1 MKNYILLIVLLP
13 LLFSCVENSKD
24 IGNAEDDSEL
34 VNSSEE
40 KLSKDSSDDKDVE
53 AAFEQ
58 LGGLLNMGNKDDND
72 NKNDK
77 LPEVEALEKL
87 LQLAGTQTEGND
99 GSIQE
104 MLSSAGILEMLEASG
119 VSKEEL
125 EKLVNNPDSLAILAS
140 EARKKRVAQKS
151 VAMGDL
157 TQGKLSDGQLSSKSS
172 ATGPSI
178 EEAMLLVQ
186 AESGIEATIEKLKQV
201 DSLAGTNTMEQL
213 DLKTAQKVFNAVNQR
228 KEAAASQDEK
238 AKMETLRRISGQLH
252 SDKEA
257 VQVLAELEQTEAD
270 IASGKIKASEKFTRY
285 LTNRRKVVK
294 IFSND
299 FKRKSQRAIKKFQK
313 LNPDL
318 YFGEEAGNTYVG
330 SGADKTPVYLPLGKL
345 AFADK
350 VIETN
355 HPKQLTN
362 NRNEVLGEPDVIY
375 GFEVDDVTGMYSL
388 GYDGDLTI
396 QFIDNALTDV
406 NGPDLYVFEF
416 GAIEPTDLEISK
428 DGKNWIKVGKID
440 GGVAEVDISE
450 FVKPGELFYY
460 VRLKDLKKVTSLPG
474 ADIDAIAAIGAAMR
488 LNLDSKVLFET
499 GKAELK
505 PEGIDAL
512 KALAQSIAVLK
523 RGNVI
528 IEGHTDDVGSEAS
541 NQKLSLARAKSV
553 STELKKI
560 IPGTGFKWRERGL
573 GESKPLVKN
582 DDDKNRAK
590 NRRVEILV
598 LPN

>member
-1 MKNYILLIVLLP
+1 MKNYFLSILLIVLII
-13 LLFSCVENSKD
+13 SCAENPKY
-24 IGNAEDDSEL
+24 IGNSDGDSEL

-40 KLSKDSSDDKDVE
+40 KLSKDSSEDVE

-58 LGGLLNMGNKDDND
+58 LGGLLNMGNKDDTD
-72 NKNDK
+72 NKKDK

-87 LQLAGTQTEGND
+87 LQLAGTQTERND

-104 MLSSAGILEMLEASG
+104 MLSSVGILEMLEASG
-119 VSKEEL
+119 VSREEL
-125 EKLVNNPDSLAILAS
+125 EKLINNPDSLAILAS

-151 VAMGDL
+151 VTMGDL

-172 ATGPSI
+172 AAGLSI

-213 DLKTAQKVFNAVNQR
+213 DLETAQQVFNAVEQR
-228 KEAAASQDEK
+228 KEAAANLDEK
-238 AKMETLRRISGQLH
+238 EKMALLRKRTTQLH
-252 SDKEA
+252 NDKEA
-257 VQVLAELEQTEAD
+257 ITLLAELEQIEAD
-270 IASGKIKASEKFTRY
+270 IASGKIKASPQYESFIK
-285 LTNRRKVVK
+285 NRRKRAK
-294 IFSND
+294 IYGSA
-299 FKRKSQRAIKKFQK
+299 FKTKSKKAMDKFRK

-318 YFGEEAGNTYVG
+318 YFGEGAGGTYVG
-330 SGADKTPVYLPLGKL
+330 AGIGATAVYLPLGKM

-350 VIETN
+350 VISAY
-355 HPKQLTN
+355 HPKQQIN
-362 NRNEVLGEPDVIY
+362 NLNNVIGEPDVLY
-375 GFEVDDVTGMYSL
+375 GYEVDDVTGIYSL
-388 GYDGDLTI
+388 GDGGDLTV

-406 NGPDLYVFEF
+406 NGPDLYIFEY
-416 GAIEPTDLEISK
+416 GTVEPTDLEISE
-428 DGKNWIKVGKID
+428 DGKNWIRVGKIE
-440 GGVAEVDISE
+440 GGVAEVDISQ

-460 VRLKDLKKVTSLPG
+460 VRLKDLMKTTSLPG
-474 ADIDAIAAIGAAMR
+474 ADIDAIATIGSAMR

-505 PEGIDAL
+505 PEGIHAL

-553 STELKKI
+553 STELKKL

-582 DDDKNRAK
+582 DNDKNRAK
-590 NRRVEILV
+590 NRRVEVLV